1 MVTAMSPDRLRPTR
15 LTRLLAAPLLA
26 LQAVAGGAVTLADAA
41 EPLVVTSHIETQRAP
56 TCPVLHDAL
65 RCALCHYAGTRVAL
79 PATIV
84 TTAAQPVRVVA
95 PRVDYVSVV
104 ATAVR
109 YTAPPRAPPI
119 S

>member
-26 LQAVAGGAVTLADAA
+26 LQAVAGGAVTLADAS
-41 EPLVVTSHIETQRAP
+41 EPLTAQSHIEAQRAS

-79 PATIV
+79 PATTV
-84 TTAAQPVRVVA
+84 TAPAEPVRVVA
-95 PRVDYVSVV
+95 PRLDYVSDV

>member
-1 MVTAMSPDRLRPTR
+1 MSHLRIRPTH

-26 LQAVAGGAVTLADAA
+26 LQAVAGGAVTLADAS
-41 EPLVVTSHIETQRAP
+41 EPLTVASHIEEQRAP

-65 RCALCHYAGTRVAL
+65 RCALCHFAGTRVAL
-79 PATIV
+79 PATVV
-84 TTAAQPVRVVA
+84 TAPAEPIRVAA
-95 PRVDYVSVV
+95 PRLDYVAVV